1 MLGKLTG
8 NEICF
13 KTPNHYRCLR
23 LLVVEN
29 KRDWKTTPE
38 YGGNKEVSDEEE
50 AKDISTNGM

>member
-13 KTPNHYRCLR
+13 KTPKHYRCLQ
-23 LLVVEN
+23 VVKD

-38 YGGNKEVSDEEE
+38 YGGNKEDSDEEE
-50 AKDISTNGM
+50 AKELSTNVM